1 MLKYP
6 IDFRR
11 HRKRLNIPFLYLL
24 KYRLSSAI
32 VGAILNDR
40 IIKHNLSGVST
51 NPCGANN

>member
-51 NPCGANN
+51 